1 MRWYLLAKV
10 LARQV
15 YMSGVVLD
23 MPRAKILVVDQDI
36 SWTLK
41 LSELLIQDEC
51 EMFSANSP
59 EDAMLLLDAR
69 SIDIVIAEINIPGTD
84 GTAFLEQMR
93 QVFPETTVIVHTAR
107 ASVEQAVRATKLG
120 IFDYL
125 QKSEDPAALATLR
138 ERVGQVVREIRTLV
152 RTASVADPRTR
163 GLLATPV
170 QGFYGIISQNQQ
182 MRDIFELIQTIA
194 DSYANVLIHG
204 ETGTGKELVA
214 RAIHEASGRHG
225 KPFVT
230 LDCTALARELLES
243 ELFGHEKGAFTG
255 AVDRHVGRFER
266 ANAGTLFLDEVATIN
281 LNVQAKLL
289 RVLQTRTFERVGGSK
304 SISVDVRI
312 IAATNRPLETCVA
325 EGIFR
330 EDLYHRLNVVQIELP
345 PLRER
350 TVDIPLLAM
359 EFLRRFSRQNGKD
372 LRGFTDAA
380 VDVLCRYNWS
390 GNVRELENVV
400 LQAVV
405 LAKSSLIDAS
415 DLPRRITESKPV
427 LGSQSAALAD
437 QLGEP
442 EKQILINAL
451 RQHSGN
457 IKRTAETLQI
467 SRTTLYA
474 KLKKYQIDPDAIR

>member
-1 MRWYLLAKV
+1 
-10 LARQV
+10 
-15 YMSGVVLD
+15 MSGVVLD

-59 EDAMLLLDAR
+59 EDTMLLLDAR
-69 SIDIVIAEINIPGTD
+69 SIDIVIAEINMPGTD

-125 QKSEDPAALATLR
+125 QKSDDPAALATLR

-152 RTASVADPRTR
+152 RTAAVVDPRTR

-312 IAATNRPLETCVA
+312 IAATNRPLETCVT

-330 EDLYHRLNVVQIELP
+330 EDLYHRLNVVQIDLP

-372 LRGFTDAA
+372 LRGFSDAA
-380 VDVLCRYNWS
+380 IDVLCRYNWS

-415 DLPRRITESKPV
+415 DLPKRITESKPV

>member
-1 MRWYLLAKV
+1 
-10 LARQV
+10 
-15 YMSGVVLD
+15 
-23 MPRAKILVVDQDI
+23 MPKAKILVVDPDI
-36 SWTLK
+36 SWTLT
-41 LSELLIQDEC
+41 LSELLIQDDYEV
-51 EMFSANSP
+51 FSANSAQ
-59 EDAMLLLDAR
+59 DTLLLLDAHN
-69 SIDIVIAEINIPGTD
+69 IDVLVVEANMPQVD
-84 GTAFLEQMR
+84 GTGFLEQIR
-93 QVFPETTVIVHTAR
+93 QVYPETTVIVHTAQ
-107 ASVEQAVRATKLG
+107 ASVAQAVRCTKLG
-120 IFDYL
+120 VFDYIE
-125 QKSEDPAALATLR
+125 KSEQPDALQALR
-138 ERVGQVVREIRTLV
+138 QQVGRAVQEIGTMIRK
-152 RTASVADPRTR
+152 ASADPRNR

-170 QGFYGIISQNQQ
+170 QGFYGIISQNAR

-255 AVDRHVGRFER
+255 ATDRHIGRFER
-266 ANAGTLFLDEVATIN
+266 ANGGTLFLDEVTNIH
-281 LNVQAKLL
+281 LGVQAKLL
-289 RVLQTRTFERVGGSK
+289 RVLQTRTFERVGGQK
-304 SISVDVRI
+304 PISVDVRI
-312 IAATNRPLETCVA
+312 IAASNRPLEECVK
-325 EGIFR
+325 EGSFR
-330 EDLYHRLNVVQIELP
+330 DDLYHRLNVVQIELP

-350 TVDIPLLAM
+350 TEDIPLLAM
-359 EFLRRFSRQNGKD
+359 EFLRRFAKQNGKD

-380 VDVLCRYNWS
+380 IDVLCRYGWS

-405 LAKSSLIDAS
+405 LAKSSLIDVA
-415 DLPRRITESKPV
+415 DLPRRVTQAQALAGRISC
-427 LGSQSAALAD
+427 ALAD

-442 EKQILINAL
+442 EKQILVNAL

-457 IKRTAETLQI
+457 IKRTAQTLQI

-474 KLKKYQIDPDAIR
+474 KLKKYQIDPDLVR